1 MGFLQ
6 LQAMCNGLLS
16 FNVILP
22 VYYLFLFLF
31 FFDMYNLLS
40 LSFQRFVWGVFC
52 FLNQKIKTIKGFLT
66 EHFCVIHFDHGELLI
81 Q

>member
-22 VYYLFLFLF
+22 VFYFWICIIYLAYRFSVLFE
-31 FFDMYNLLS
+31 
-40 LSFQRFVWGVFC
+40 VVCVFC

-66 EHFCVIHFDHGELLI
+66 EHFCIIHFDHGELLI